1 MRGQF
6 PAGIPELQRRLNLT
20 NDQVSQVHQAVASAC
35 KHMTTTGAKGSQQR
49 CSVRYE
55 GASRCMHDAR
65 SVCLTCTV
73 PPEHYNNAR
82 PPQLQQFKVCEACQ
96 PAHLLMHML
105 ADRQVCLPA
114 VPLAPLDPP
123 IFGPTFM
130 KTESNSIKAAA
141 ADARRA
147 DTPGYRALSD
157 SEDEDEDESQP
168 IIPARAAARRPI
180 QDDDSDENSE
190 T

>member
-1 MRGQF
+1 
-6 PAGIPELQRRLNLT
+6 
-20 NDQVSQVHQAVASAC
+20 
-35 KHMTTTGAKGSQQR
+35 
-49 CSVRYE
+49 
-55 GASRCMHDAR
+55 
-65 SVCLTCTV
+65 
-73 PPEHYNNAR
+73 
-82 PPQLQQFKVCEACQ
+82 
-96 PAHLLMHML
+96 MHML

-180 QDDDSDENSE
+180 QDDGSDDNSDK
-190 T
+190 